1 MKEIQDKINKITQ
14 HITSVGSK
22 IKNKDKRY
30 CLFHKEMTDA
40 LDNMETII
48 SDYLMN
54 NKSNIEVDTQI
65 DKYIK
70 DTEYTRNTINL
81 FAPFILHYQIL
92 NDINSIN

>member
-1 MKEIQDKINKITQ
+1 MKEIQGKINKISQ
-14 HITSVGSK
+14 QISEFSSK

-40 LDNMETII
+40 LDNIETII

-54 NKSNIEVDTQI
+54 NKSNIEVDEQI

-70 DTEYTRNTINL
+70 NAEHTRNTINL
-81 FAPFILHYQIL
+81 FTPFILHYQIL